1 MVRPNN
7 VVTQASRNTLSRS
20 ETQMGKSP
28 YKKLENTFDTDML
41 VKPTKLTFSEK
52 IKKILVKMKIKEYK
66 AERFILFCGSYGLVI
81 LCSVLGFLGKA
92 LKHRDYINMQN
103 IFQHDVFNYLQ
114 SFFIFHFHVSG
125 DLSRS
130 LLIINNMSTWN
141 KMQSNWTEL
150 FVYSSQMWRFS
161 CSEYQSLSM

>member
-1 MVRPNN
+1 MKRPNN
-7 VVTQASRNTLSRS
+7 VITQPSRNTLSRS

-52 IKKILVKMKIKEYK
+52 IKKILVKMKVKEYK

-92 LKHRDYINMQN
+92 LKVISSLKTFRPNVVEQDT
-103 IFQHDVFNYLQ
+103 FERLQ
-114 SFFIFHFHVSG
+114 SFAIFHFHVSRYF
-125 DLSRS
+125 D
-130 LLIINNMSTWN
+130 
-141 KMQSNWTEL
+141 
-150 FVYSSQMWRFS
+150 
-161 CSEYQSLSM
+161 